1 MSQDFDFGLGDI
13 LQENDSSHTL
23 ARGAAVGL
31 AILFLGLSCITTY
44 MFFSTYAPGLGDWA
58 GPAAASIVA
67 GLIGLLCLDVAC
79 IVWGYIRNKA
89 ATSSAQMAVAL
100 VISIADLVLGLLTSG
115 LYIILST
122 TFDRGVRDAA
132 GALTEFGQT
141 VNYVGIGVI
150 TAALVGNFASVFAW
164 LMTSAEA
171 TEAQQKTELRA
182 TVKAGKHKIDKART
196 GQVVNRTMADIQRQL
211 PAAVDG
217 MAARKSAEY
226 VASTLTRGAPA
237 ALDQGKGA
245 GLDAAA
251 AAANGHGGPVVNPT
265 NGGRP

>member
-13 LQENDSSHTL
+13 LQENDSGHTL

-58 GPAAASIVA
+58 GPAAAPIVS

-100 VISIADLVLGLLTSG
+100 VVSIADLVLGLLTSG
-115 LYIILST
+115 LYIILATSLET
-122 TFDRGVRDAA
+122 GIRDAA
-132 GALTEFGQT
+132 GALTEFGAL
-141 VNYVGIGVI
+141 VNWVGVGVI
-150 TAALVGNFASVFAW
+150 TLALVGNFASVFAW
-164 LMTSAEA
+164 LMMGADTKAAEH
-171 TEAQQKTELRA
+171 KTELRA
-182 TVKAGKHKIDKART
+182 TVAAGKHKIDKART
-196 GQVVNRTMADIQRQL
+196 GQVVTRTIADIQRQL

-217 MAARKSAEY
+217 QAARNSTQY
-226 VASTLTRGAPA
+226 VASTLERGA
-237 ALDQGKGA
+237 GS
-245 GLDAAA
+245 
-251 AAANGHGGPVVNPT
+251 ANGHGGAVVNPT
-265 NGGRP
+265 TRPGGGQ